1 MKKVLFL
8 LISLVSVI
16 VASAQVNNQDI
27 DPKWDKYYSER
38 PTDIEIK
45 YKSDDFT
52 KVIKLVNFV
61 PQSKYFQSKYSKIKS
76 RTYLLVGILLTMSE
90 DELRQLKIDG
100 KYYSKTYKHDDYF
113 MLYNKTYNQISK
125 ETWDTYCPYLI
136 PLMGIDDLI
145 ELPSV
150 SLLNFK
156 ETEK

>member
-8 LISLVSVI
+8 LKLLVTVH

-27 DPKWDKYYSER
+27 DPKWDKYYTEK

-52 KVIKLVNFV
+52 KVIKLVDFV
-61 PQSKYFQSKYSKIKS
+61 PQSKYFKTKRGTQ
-76 RTYLLVGILLTMSE
+76 LLLGVLLTRSE
-90 DELRQLKIDG
+90 DELRQLRIDG
-100 KYYSKTYKHDDYF
+100 KYYSKTYKHDDYYL
-113 MLYNKTYNQISK
+113 LYNKTYKQISK

-136 PLMGIDDLI
+136 PLMGIDELI

-150 SLLNFK
+150 SRLNFK
-156 ETEK
+156 EE

>member
-1 MKKVLFL
+1 MKKILFL
-8 LISLVSVI
+8 LITLVTVL
-16 VASAQVNNQDI
+16 VASSQENNQDI

-38 PTDIEIK
+38 PTGIENK
-45 YKSDDFT
+45 YKSVDFA

-61 PQSKYFQSKYSKIKS
+61 PQSKYFQKYSKSKN
-76 RTYLLVGILLTMSE
+76 RRYVVVGILLTMTE

-100 KYYSKTYKHDDYF
+100 MYYSKTYKHDDYF

-150 SLLNFK
+150 SRLNF
-156 ETEK
+156 TEAEK